1 MVDVCDEN
9 GIFSTSV
16 DGQGIYQNAKGE
28 TKGKDGVSDTITA
41 TKRSHQP
48 FKRTIGSMK
57 YHTTNVITSL
67 VYLESL
73 VDNNICITS

>member
-1 MVDVCDEN
+1 MMVDVCDEN

-41 TKRSHQP
+41 TNQP
-48 FKRTIGSMK
+48 FKRTIGMK